1 MLCATKERQKI
12 VLKKSIRCSICQNF
26 NLKPD

>member
-1 MLCATKERQKI
+1 M
-12 VLKKSIRCSICQNF
+12 KKSIRCSICQNF